1 MSRKTSPSKSH
12 KAPQKPQA
20 VEVKTKP
27 ATETA
32 PAWANPEPAP
42 PAPTPKPVAAKV
54 ETAEERVER
63 ERKEMAAV
71 VR

>member
-1 MSRKTSPSKSH
+1 MSRKTSPSKFPAS
-12 KAPQKPQA
+12 KSPTSEKQPQTFLEQ
-20 VEVKTKP
+20 
-27 ATETA
+27 
-32 PAWANPEPAP
+32 NPAP
-42 PAPTPKPVAAKV
+42 TAPTPKPVAAKV